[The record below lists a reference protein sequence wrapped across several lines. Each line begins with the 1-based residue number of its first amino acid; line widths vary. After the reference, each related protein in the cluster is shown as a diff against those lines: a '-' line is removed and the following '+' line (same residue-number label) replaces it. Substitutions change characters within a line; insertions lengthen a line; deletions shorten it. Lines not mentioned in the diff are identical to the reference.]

1 MYEDIDENNEVMLKI
16 TYVNIYHS
24 EKNFGRGHNSHPRM
38 FSMLRSGFKFTY
50 MVY

>member
-24 EKNFGRGHNSHPRM
+24 EFCFRQ
-38 FSMLRSGFKFTY
+38 
-50 MVY
+50 